1 MVDGRLLRGST
12 GFAGEVGHMH
22 VMEGGPQCGC
32 GRFGCWEAL
41 VGLRPLL
48 RDAVPDVLAMV
59 DTDHPLVGPEEKVA
73 HVVQRATAGD
83 KRVLRVLDR
92 HGHWLGIGLGTLV
105 NLFNPEV
112 VILGGFF
119 RDVAPWMLERA
130 ESTMQELAI
139 APDAGGCQLAVS
151 RRSGSR
157 P

>member
-83 KRVLRVLDR
+83 KRVL
-92 HGHWLGIGLGTLV
+92 
-105 NLFNPEV
+105 
-112 VILGGFF
+112 
-119 RDVAPWMLERA
+119 AP
-130 ESTMQELAI
+130 STAT
-139 APDAGGCQLAVS
+139 ATGSA
-151 RRSGSR
+151 SGSAR
-157 P
+157 SSTSSTSKW